1 MFWHSRP
8 SSANKI
14 GSRIPVV
21 KRGGAIFN
29 ADMKK
34 APKTG
39 LFEKVEPDQR
49 PYIPRPGKYAPLMI
63 ACCTIF

>member
-14 GSRIPVV
+14 GSRILVV
-21 KRGGAIFN
+21 KRGGKIFD

-39 LFEKVEPDQR
+39 LLNEFDPDQR
-49 PYIPRPGKYAPLMI
+49 P
-63 ACCTIF
+63 